1 MRKSCNREV
10 RDPRSWIV
18 RRMPLENDQQASL
31 GIAYRASLDALLSG
45 KGDEQAWS
53 TLACALNIAL
63 ILCERGLGEEF
74 THTIKYAQNGL
85 INCRERAA
93 RFNNW
98 SFNADE
104 ARTILKAFA
113 IHDEQIRLATKKEIV
128 FSLDEVRRRIE
139 QNEVLV

>member
-1 MRKSCNREV
+1 MRKHCHRKE
-10 RDPRSWIV
+10 RDPRGCITS
-18 RRMPLENDQQASL
+18 RLPLEDNQLRDL
-31 GIAYRASLDALLSG
+31 GIAYRASLEAMLNG
-45 KGDEQAWS
+45 KGDDQAFN

-63 ILCERGLGEEF
+63 VLCERGIGEEF
-74 THTIKYAQNGL
+74 IPTIKHAQNCL

-98 SFNADE
+98 SFTADE

-113 IHDEQIRLATKKEIV
+113 IHDEQIPLATKKEIV